1 MKENWELNNKAMS
14 EKVKRLSRELNDKSE
29 SIQYTVFEAMQTI
42 MDYIE
47 ESFEKLMLPPTPGK
61 FFFKEK

>member
-61 FFFKEK
+61 IFLKK